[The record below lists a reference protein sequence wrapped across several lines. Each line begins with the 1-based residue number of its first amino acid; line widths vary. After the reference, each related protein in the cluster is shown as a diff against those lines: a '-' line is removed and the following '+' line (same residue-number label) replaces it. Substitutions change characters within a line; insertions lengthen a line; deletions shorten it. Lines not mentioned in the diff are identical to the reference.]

1 MASTTT
7 RLMTVE
13 EFAKLPETAAYICE
27 LRKGEVVQMTR
38 PVFGHIRTQHQL
50 RQLIADAAG
59 DGRSVYIEA
68 PFRPLPEYELRVADV
83 AYAARERW
91 DAVSSKGYLAGVPDL
106 VIEILSPSNT
116 AAEMLEREQ
125 ICLENGCR
133 EFWIVDLDR
142 RQVRVSTPVG
152 RTVTYKAGTVIP
164 VFFAPGKTLA
174 VDAIFAV

>member
-1 MASTTT
+1 MESTTT
-7 RLMTVE
+7 RPMTVE
-13 EFAKLPETAAYICE
+13 EFAKLPETGAYTCE

-38 PVFGHIRTQHQL
+38 PVFGHVRVQHRIQRL
-50 RQLIADAAG
+50 LAEAAG
-59 DGRSVYIEA
+59 DPDAIYVEA

-83 AYAARERW
+83 AYAPQERW
-91 DAVSSKGYLAGVPDL
+91 NSISSNGYLPGAPDL
-106 VIEILSPSNT
+106 VVEVLSPSNI

-142 RQVRVSTPVG
+142 RQIKVSTPEG
-152 RTVTYKAGTVIP
+152 RTATYKAGATIP
-164 VFFAPGKTLA
+164 LIFAPGKTLA